1 MCRALQG
8 CIYSVSGERFLYP
21 LVTVPANDVATM
33 KPDAALY
40 QRVHD
45 RVTECLA
52 LAARH
57 TGRNFDPPR
66 VCFNQRGRIAGSA
79 WLERWE
85 LRFNPV
91 LLADNETDFMTDIIP
106 HEVAHLVAFACYGKV
121 RPHGKEWQ
129 YIMLS
134 VFGLQPHTRHRLDT
148 AKVAPTFDYQCDCRQ
163 HRLSLRRHNNIQR
176 GKQRYQCLHCNT
188 LLSLSTADTPK
199 RKVP

>member
-1 MCRALQG
+1 
-8 CIYSVSGERFLYP
+8 
-21 LVTVPANDVATM
+21 M
-33 KPDAALY
+33 KPDELLF

-57 TGRNFDPPR
+57 TDRNFEPAR

-91 LLADNETDFMTDIIP
+91 LLADNEAEFMAEIIP
-106 HEVAHLVAFACYGKV
+106 HEVAHLVAFACFGKV
-121 RPHGKEWQ
+121 KPHGREWQ
-129 YIMLS
+129 SIMLS
-134 VFGLQPHTRHRLDT
+134 VFGLQPRTRHQLNT
-148 AKVAPTFDYQCDCRQ
+148 AKVAPTFPYDCDCRRHQ
-163 HRLSLRRHNNIQR
+163 LSVRRHNSIQR
-176 GKQRYQCLHCNT
+176 GKQRYQCLHCNK
-188 LLSLSTADTPK
+188 LLSLSVTNTTR